1 MKHNAKPGQFFLKVR
16 FAAALIFAF
25 TLCPAAGYA
34 QPSGGCSGV
43 SNITIGSTTYVPT
56 WCQEFNGAVGS
67 AIDTTQWNFDL
78 GNNGGWGNGEVEV
91 YCGPPGYAGN
101 PSQCPTTFSTA
112 TAPVYIDGNGHLVI
126 QPINE
131 NGSWLS
137 GRLNTEGK
145 ENFTYG
151 ILVASI
157 EGPNTNAQGL
167 WPAWWALGS
176 NITTVTWPTCGE
188 SDMFEDWSPQVLNGA
203 GTAGINSTVHTQ
215 DTGGTGVGSRY
226 TFPSGQA
233 TNTGFHTYGIVWVNN
248 NMQFFVDNPAS
259 PFFTVTPSSLPSG
272 DTWPF
277 NQSMFALL
285 NVAVGGTLGGSTSG
299 LTSPASPMTV
309 DYVRW
314 YTPSTGGGGVTDAP
328 FGGTPATIAGTVM
341 AENYDTGGQGV
352 GYNVTSVNGSDNGY
366 RSDGVDLELSS
377 APATGNDIG
386 WTAARQWFNYT
397 VNVSTAG
404 TYTVNFLVSAGGGSA
419 VTDAFHL
426 SNAAGTNLSGAVA
439 VPNTGGWQTWTTVT
453 ATVTLPA
460 GVQTLTLNQDAGGWN
475 INSMVFAAPSCSSA
489 PAAPGGLTDS
499 GTSSSSTTLNWS
511 AEAAPANCSI
521 SNYTILENGAS
532 IGTTTGAS
540 FTVTGLS
547 ASTTYSFTVEATDT
561 AGTSPASSV
570 QTVTTSSSGS
580 GEGPYGGTP
589 ASIAGT
595 VMAENYDTGGQG
607 VAYNVTSVN
616 GSDNGYRSD
625 GVDLEL
631 ASSPATGNDV
641 GWSAAGQW
649 FKYTVNAATA
659 GTYTVTFLVSD
670 GSGAAVTDAFH
681 LSNAA
686 GTNLTGSVAVPN
698 TGGWQTWTTVTAT
711 VTLPAGVQ
719 TLTLNQDAGGWNI
732 DSMAFALN
740 SSSGGTTSGSTSI
753 SAGGPASGTFVA
765 DADFSGG
772 TTASTT
778 ATIDTSL
785 VSTPAPP
792 QSVFQHERQGAVTY
806 TLPGFTAGASVALN
820 LYFAEINYTASGE
833 RRFNIIIN
841 GNQVLTNFDIFATAG
856 AGNKGLQE
864 NFMTTANS
872 SGQVV
877 IQLTAGTAGQP
888 QISGIT
894 ASGS

>member
-1 MKHNAKPGQFFLKVR
+1 MKNNEKQFFSSATKNRALQTAWFSELSASKQR
-16 FAAALIFAF
+16 KLFSTALYAAALIFAF

-188 SDMFEDWSPQVLNGA
+188 SDMFEDWSPQVLGGA
-203 GTAGINSTVHTQ
+203 GTAGLNSTVHTQ
-215 DTGGTGVGSRY
+215 DTGGTGVSQRF
-226 TFPSGQA
+226 TFPSGEA

-248 NMQFFVDNPAS
+248 NMQFFVDNPSS

-328 FGGTPATIAGTVM
+328 FGGSPATIAGTVM

-352 GYNVTSVNGSDNGY
+352 GYNVTSVNGSDNAY

-386 WTAARQWFNYT
+386 WTAAGQWFRYT

-426 SNAAGTNLSGAVA
+426 SNSAGTNLSGAVA

-475 INSMVFAAPSCSSA
+475 INSMVFASGYNVYGIYTDGTSFTT
-489 PAAPGGLTDS
+489 GGLDTD
-499 GTSSSSTTLNWS
+499 GYAYSSSQLGTTLSWNGS
-511 AEAAPANCSI
+511 TFTFGPANAADVY
-521 SNYTILENGAS
+521 SNETI
-532 IGTTTGAS
+532 
-540 FTVTGLS
+540 
-547 ASTTYSFTVEATDT
+547 
-561 AGTSPASSV
+561 
-570 QTVTTSSSGS
+570 
-580 GEGPYGGTP
+580 
-589 ASIAGT
+589 
-595 VMAENYDTGGQG
+595 
-607 VAYNVTSVN
+607 
-616 GSDNGYRSD
+616 
-625 GVDLEL
+625 
-631 ASSPATGNDV
+631 
-641 GWSAAGQW
+641 
-649 FKYTVNAATA
+649 
-659 GTYTVTFLVSD
+659 
-670 GSGAAVTDAFH
+670 
-681 LSNAA
+681 
-686 GTNLTGSVAVPN
+686 
-698 TGGWQTWTTVTAT
+698 
-711 VTLPAGVQ
+711 TLPAGQYGTLQLLATGVNGNQASQTFTVTYTDGTTTTITQSLSDWFTPQSYAGESTVKTMTYRDTSTGGTSAGSPNLYGYSFSINSAKTVQ
-719 TLTLNQDAGGWNI
+719 SLTLPSNRNVVVLAYTLVAPT
-732 DSMAFALN
+732 S
-740 SSSGGTTSGSTSI
+740 GTTSGSTSI
-753 SAGGPASGTFVA
+753 SAGGPASGSFVA
-765 DADFSGG
+765 DADYSGG

-785 VSTPAPP
+785 ISAPVPP
-792 QSVFQHERQGAVTY
+792 QSVFQNERQGVVTY
-806 TLPGFTAGASVALN
+806 TLPGFTPGAAVALN
-820 LYFAEINYTASGE
+820 LYFAEINFTAAGQRE
-833 RRFNIIIN
+833 FNVLIN
-841 GNQVLTNFDIFATAG
+841 GSQVLANFDIFANTG
-856 AGNKGLQE
+856 AANKAIQQ
-864 NFMTTANS
+864 NFSATANS

-877 IQLTAGTAGQP
+877 IQLTTGSAGQP
-888 QISGIT
+888 QICGIT
-894 ASGS
+894 ATGA